1 MTARER
7 PRGSL
12 FGNKR
17 VWSVVVIS
25 SSAEKGGIISGRSRS
40 SSANLFAPRFRATKR
55 QGNSCRSFREGHF
68 SSPVWR
74 SSLDFSLKKRA
85 NGHELF
91 TVRIRDVQL
100 WRKPS
105 RFPRVGEHGNERK
118 KAVRCDAG
126 GHSAPACRHEFRRLH
141 ATHLRG
147 GGQSADRSLIG
158 DRSSRSNGASRLRET
173 RSPAE
178 RILLASWLV
187 SASRASEKAC
197 TGV

>member
-1 MTARER
+1 MER
-7 PRGSL
+7 SRHFFVRRKRWNNIGS
-12 FGNKR
+12 R
-17 VWSVVVIS
+17 P
-25 SSAEKGGIISGRSRS
+25 RS
-40 SSANLFAPRFRATKR
+40 SSANLFAPRFRARNDRGTRVGVFVKAI
-55 QGNSCRSFREGHF
+55 FRLPCGV
-68 SSPVWR
+68 PVWKKTRKR
-74 SSLDFSLKKRA
+74 SRIIYEFGTFSCAL
-85 NGHELF
+85 L
-91 TVRIRDVQL
+91 
-100 WRKPS
+100 S

-178 RILLASWLV
+178 RIWFASWLV

>member
-1 MTARER
+1 MKKLLLVVRKNPSAGLSRVR
-7 PRGSL
+7 RICSRGD
-12 FGNKR
+12 FGD
-17 VWSVVVIS
+17 
-25 SSAEKGGIISGRSRS
+25 ETTGE
-40 SSANLFAPRFRATKR
+40 P
-55 QGNSCRSFREGHF
+55 CRSFREVFF
-68 SSPVWR
+68 SSLVWR
-74 SSLDFSLKKRA
+74 FSLEKNRT

-91 TVRIRDVQL
+91 TNSGRSAVTL
-100 WRKPS
+100 LS
-105 RFPRVGEHGNERK
+105 RFRAGEHGNERK

-141 ATHLRG
+141 ATYSRG

-178 RILLASWLV
+178 RIWFASWLV

>member
-1 MTARER
+1 MSSFSRPARKK
-7 PRGSL
+7 L
-12 FGNKR
+12 LL
-17 VWSVVVIS
+17 VVSKKPVR
-25 SSAEKGGIISGRSRS
+25 RSFSR
-40 SSANLFAPRFRATKR
+40 SANLLARRFRR
-55 QGNSCRSFREGHF
+55 SFRGEPCRSFREVFF
-68 SSPVWR
+68 SSLVWR
-74 SSLDFSLKKRA
+74 FSLEKNRT

-91 TVRIRDVQL
+91 TNSGRSAVTL
-100 WRKPS
+100 LS
-105 RFPRVGEHGNERK
+105 RFRAGEHGNERK

-178 RILLASWLV
+178 RIWFASWLV

>member
-1 MTARER
+1 MSSLTR
-7 PRGSL
+7 PRENN
-12 FGNKR
+12 F
-17 VWSVVVIS
+17 S
-25 SSAEKGGIISGRSRS
+25 SSSEKTRPPVFLAFGESARAEIS
-40 SSANLFAPRFRATKR
+40 ATKR
-55 QGNSCRSFREGHF
+55 RGNSCRSFRQVFF
-68 SSPVWR
+68 SSLVWR
-74 SSLDFSLKKRA
+74 FSLEKNRT

-91 TVRIRDVQL
+91 TNSGRSAVTL
-100 WRKPS
+100 LS
-105 RFPRVGEHGNERK
+105 RFRAGEHGNERK

-141 ATHLRG
+141 ATHSRG
-147 GGQSADRSLIG
+147 GVQSADRSLIG

-178 RILLASWLV
+178 RIWFASWLV

>member
-1 MTARER
+1 MER
-7 PRGSL
+7 SRHFFVRRKRWNNIGS
-12 FGNKR
+12 R
-17 VWSVVVIS
+17 P
-25 SSAEKGGIISGRSRS
+25 RS
-40 SSANLFAPRFRATKR
+40 SSANLFAPRFRARNDRGTR
-55 QGNSCRSFREGHF
+55 VGVFVRPFFVSRVAFQSG
-68 SSPVWR
+68 
-74 SSLDFSLKKRA
+74 KKRA

-91 TVRIRDVQL
+91 TNSGRSAVTL
-100 WRKPS
+100 LS
-105 RFPRVGEHGNERK
+105 RFRAGEHGNERK

-141 ATHLRG
+141 ATYSRG

-158 DRSSRSNGASRLRET
+158 DRSLRSNGASRLRET

-178 RILLASWLV
+178 RIWFASWLV